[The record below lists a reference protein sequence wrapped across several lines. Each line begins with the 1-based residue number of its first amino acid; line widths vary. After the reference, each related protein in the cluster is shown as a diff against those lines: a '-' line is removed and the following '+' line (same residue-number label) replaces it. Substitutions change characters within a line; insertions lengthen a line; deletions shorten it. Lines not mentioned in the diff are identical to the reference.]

1 MRKAM
6 RKAGKQL
13 VVLLMICCLM
23 SGTIQIS
30 RAKKLPHGWEGPHV
44 KWQYNPATKTLTL
57 SGKGRMTNAQEMEI
71 ADICYED
78 PYHHPDYERYRNQ
91 IKKVVFGEGITD
103 AGYGCFFGMGNLT
116 EVRFSNSVKA
126 IREEAFMYCS
136 KLKKVTLPPH
146 LKKIERAAFAYTNIK
161 EIKLPEGIKE
171 VQEDA
176 FEYSGLKKINIPKS
190 LKELPATIYAGKK
203 WMKSYKLPKY
213 TESIGHGAFLSC
225 RNLKSIT
232 LNKKLKKVGASAFSN
247 CKNLTSI
254 KLPSRL
260 EEIGE
265 WAFDSCSF
273 TTVTIPKQVK
283 IMKKGIFT
291 DCKSLE
297 KAIILSDKITTLEQ
311 TFQGCKKLKEVMLPK
326 KLNNLGE
333 YTFYECQS
341 LKSVEIPDTVKTLG
355 EDVFLDCSMLKT
367 IKLPDKLEVVQ
378 SYAFE
383 NSGIESITIPS
394 EVYRIGS
401 EVFKD
406 CKNLK
411 EIHIK
416 SDKIQWVGER
426 VFDGI
431 PSDCVIYVPVSKVE
445 QYRYIFRYRFGGLDP
460 AIQIIGE

>member
-1 MRKAM
+1 
-6 RKAGKQL
+6 
-13 VVLLMICCLM
+13 
-23 SGTIQIS
+23 
-30 RAKKLPHGWEGPHV
+30 
-44 KWQYNPATKTLTL
+44 
-57 SGKGRMTNAQEMEI
+57 
-71 ADICYED
+71 
-78 PYHHPDYERYRNQ
+78 
-91 IKKVVFGEGITD
+91 
-103 AGYGCFFGMGNLT
+103 
-116 EVRFSNSVKA
+116 
-126 IREEAFMYCS
+126 
-136 KLKKVTLPPH
+136 
-146 LKKIERAAFAYTNIK
+146 
-161 EIKLPEGIKE
+161 
-171 VQEDA
+171 
-176 FEYSGLKKINIPKS
+176 
-190 LKELPATIYAGKK
+190 
-203 WMKSYKLPKY
+203 
-213 TESIGHGAFLSC
+213 
-225 RNLKSIT
+225 
-232 LNKKLKKVGASAFSN
+232 
-247 CKNLTSI
+247 
-254 KLPSRL
+254 
-260 EEIGE
+260 
-265 WAFDSCSF
+265 
-273 TTVTIPKQVK
+273 
-283 IMKKGIFT
+283 
-291 DCKSLE
+291 
-297 KAIILSDKITTLEQ
+297 
-311 TFQGCKKLKEVMLPK
+311 MLPK

-355 EDVFLDCSMLKT
+355 EGVFLDCSMLKT